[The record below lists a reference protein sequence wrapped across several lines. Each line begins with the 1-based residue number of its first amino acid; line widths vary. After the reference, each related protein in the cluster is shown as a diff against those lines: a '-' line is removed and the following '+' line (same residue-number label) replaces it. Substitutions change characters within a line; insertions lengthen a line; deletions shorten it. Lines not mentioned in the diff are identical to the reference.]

1 MDKRRIPLRQALTTT
16 ARAAGPASTWRRLSD
31 ALPVVAQCGIAA
43 GVAWWLASTLLGHT
57 FPVFAATAA
66 IICLAGGKGER
77 ARQAVDLLAGVV
89 AGVAVGELILL
100 VDPGGP
106 LLQAVAAVVLGMG
119 AAAAIDSRRLAYIQG
134 AASALFVLVLPP
146 LQSPGSRILDAAI
159 GGVLGLLGSQVF
171 FTPDPVAL
179 VSESVQRVLSS
190 VRAALTKTAD
200 ALEDDDEQTALDA
213 VVLAREARSQLAE
226 LSEIRVIAHRIRR
239 RTVRGLRRAALLQK
253 LDERLDHLDALVAAT
268 LLISHRIA
276 ERDAQPSSGDYACF
290 LRAAADD
297 VESTARVFT
306 NRTRG
311 VYMQEQLT
319 AAVPESLPRADS
331 VLAGSVLQS
340 LAALHPETTTSPGP

>member
-1 MDKRRIPLRQALTTT
+1 MEKRRVPLRQALTTT
-16 ARAAGPASTWRRLSD
+16 ARMAGPASTWRRLSD

-43 GVAWWLASTLLGHT
+43 GVAWWLASALFGHT

-66 IICLAGGKGER
+66 VICLAGGKGER

-89 AGVAVGELILL
+89 AGVVVGELILL

-146 LQSPGSRILDAAI
+146 LQNPGSRILDAAI
-159 GGVLGLLGSQVF
+159 GGALGLLGSQIF

-179 VSESVQRVLSS
+179 VSDAVKQVLSS
-190 VRAALTKTAD
+190 VRNALTKTAD
-200 ALEDDDEQTALDA
+200 ALEHEDEQAALDA

-226 LSEIRVIAHRIRR
+226 LSEMRVIAHRILR
-239 RTVRGLRRAALLQK
+239 RTIRGRRRAARLRQ

-268 LLISHRIA
+268 LLLAHRNA
-276 ERDAQPSSGDYACF
+276 ERDLQPASDDYPCF

-297 VESTARVFT
+297 ADSTATVLI

-311 VYMQEQLT
+311 VYMKEQLN
-319 AAVPESLPRADS
+319 AVVPKSLARGDS
-331 VLAGSVLQS
+331 VLALSVVQS
-340 LAALHPETTTSPGP
+340 LGALLPETAAEPDQ